1 MGAKQAV
8 AADILAAAGI
18 ETLTQVDELWLCDA
32 GPVGEF
38 WRAMAEGEGPE
49 IADAAWRWRD
59 RDPVELWRTLA
70 AHPPY
75 PDRPERVAQFLW
87 LQARSASCTPIW
99 WEGGKPVSGGRNY
112 NPANGNWTGADTKAA
127 CQTGGRWVIP
137 DGHAERV
144 GDAVGRTANSAATTL
159 RDVRQKGRDSGSREA
174 KATATGTGGLRSSGT
189 IAQRVRALNDALRRV
204 RLVVIHGDI
213 AECAARLP
221 EDLRDTVVYHDPPY
235 VRATRYA
242 VQFGRDRVID
252 FSAEMHRR
260 GALHLISEGEP
271 VEVPGFDWRVDL
283 SPARKRRKWTARQ
296 RGEWLTMNRAP
307 GAVPPRQV
315 ALFASGVT

>member
-1 MGAKQAV
+1 MIRRLVEAPCGFASVSCRLLRVRPVSGYMGAKQAV

-18 ETLTQVDELWLCDA
+18 EGLAQLDEIWLCDA

-38 WRAMAEGEGPE
+38 WLAMSEGEGPA
-49 IADAAWRWRD
+49 IADAAWRWRE

-75 PDRPERVAQFLW
+75 PTRPERVAQFLW

-99 WEGGKPVSGGRNY
+99 WE
-112 NPANGNWTGADTKAA
+112 DE
-127 CQTGGRWVIP
+127 GGRWVIP

-144 GDAVGRTANSAATTL
+144 GDAVGRANSAETTL
-159 RDVRQKGRDSGSREA
+159 RDVRKKGREA
-174 KATATGTGGLRSSGT
+174 KSKATSTGTGGLRSSGT
-189 IAQRVRALNDALRRV
+189 IAQRVRALNDALRRI
-204 RLVVIHGDI
+204 RLVVVHGDI
-213 AECAARLP
+213 AECMSRLP
-221 EDLRDTVVYHDPPY
+221 EDLSDTVVYHDPPY

-242 VQFGRDRVID
+242 AHFGRDRVVA

-271 VEVPGFDWRVDL
+271 VEVEGFDWRVDL

-307 GAVPPRQV
+307 AAVPPRQLHLITG
-315 ALFASGVT
+315 AA